1 MTRWV
6 FSLAILAGEIG
17 LIAALMAQPAGSA
30 NQPGFYIVG
39 PVQNGQC
46 LQVQAT
52 GPVNGLVGVP
62 CVQAPAI
69 AIGSNVSGSTPNSC
83 LTVDANNKLV
93 QTDCLTAN

>member
-1 MTRWV
+1 MTRLTFPV
-6 FSLAILAGEIG
+6 AFMVVGLALV
-17 LIAALMAQPAGSA
+17 AALMAQPAGSA